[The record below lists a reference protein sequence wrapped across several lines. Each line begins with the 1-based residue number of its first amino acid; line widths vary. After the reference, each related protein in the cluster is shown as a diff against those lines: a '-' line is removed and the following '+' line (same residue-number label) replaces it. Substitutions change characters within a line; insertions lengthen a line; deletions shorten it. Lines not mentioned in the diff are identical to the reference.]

1 MKTIYTKTSYMLT
14 YFFHAHIRKYCLPI
28 NMSQLLHTF
37 PSTCQKCHNKPHWS
51 YSNEML
57 ALYNCHLCTIDL
69 IYRGKYRAICSFSP
83 IQIIIVESNSL
94 QFQNQVCWWHQS
106 QLCSIN
112 HFHHTYLNPFSTV
125 ITKRWTINLHM
136 SFRVANSYQ
145 APVAN

>member
-1 MKTIYTKTSYMLT
+1 MNDENNLHKNQLYAYIVFPCPYQNILPPLLT
-14 YFFHAHIRKYCLPI
+14 
-28 NMSQLLHTF
+28 
-37 PSTCQKCHNKPHWS
+37 CHNYYILSQAHVKSVTISRIGPIP
-51 YSNEML
+51 ML

-69 IYRGKYRAICSFSP
+69 IYRAICSFSP

-106 QLCSIN
+106 QLCSVN